1 MDSSRNL
8 YLSTLD
14 NSIIF
19 WNAALNTGTTIVS
32 PSKGLYEPHHIFLD
46 EENQALYIADSLN
59 NRIAKFYLG
68 IGNLT
73 VVVGGHEA
81 DVAVHQFNFH
91 AGVCVLKRDG
101 TIYVA
106 DTHIIEFKNEW
117 SMELPVLPS

>member
-19 WNAALNTGTTIVS
+19 WNAALTTSTTIVS
-32 PSKGLYEPHHIFLD
+32 PSKGLYESRHIFLD

-59 NRIAKFYLG
+59 NRLVKFYLC

-73 VVVGGHEA
+73 VVVGGYGA
-81 DVAVHQFNFH
+81 DVAVHQLKFS
-91 AGVCVLKRDG
+91 AGVDVLK
-101 TIYVA
+101 
-106 DTHIIEFKNEW
+106 
-117 SMELPVLPS
+117 